1 MKNEAE
7 QNANNPC
14 GYLVNGSNIYKIRL
28 VKIVPVDFHFLY
40 QYLNMLRK
48 LLYIYLVSERG
59 HVDMDIWTLHWWQ
72 HR

>member
-40 QYLNMLRK
+40 QYLNILIEEVT
-48 LLYIYLVSERG
+48 LYLSG
-59 HVDMDIWTLHWWQ
+59 K
-72 HR
+72 